1 MAKKKEE
8 TEKNEEI
15 LQRLE
20 LLFGKGTVVSASS
33 IKHLNVKEW
42 TSTGSL
48 SLDLATKGGIPKG
61 GLCTCILGKES
72 SSKTLMECFN
82 SSVVIG
88 RKVNEFFPFVSAT
101 KFSLLEGLKNKISF
115 SLKIDPFKILFLF
128 CRRMERWWIILFLSK
143 LVFVLL
149 IVASAGATEIRMSAA
164 KKFFIWTFFWEKTGG
179 EDFNNY

>member
-48 SLDLATKGGIPKG
+48 SLDLATKGGIPKVDYA
-61 GLCTCILGKES
+61 LAFL
-72 SSKTLMECFN
+72 
-82 SSVVIG
+82 V
-88 RKVNEFFPFVSAT
+88 
-101 KFSLLEGLKNKISF
+101 KNHHQ
-115 SLKIDPFKILFLF
+115 
-128 CRRMERWWIILFLSK
+128 K
-143 LVFVLL
+143 LHFYY
-149 IVASAGATEIRMSAA
+149 I
-164 KKFFIWTFFWEKTGG
+164 
-179 EDFNNY
+179 

>member
-72 SSKTLMECFN
+72 SSKT
-82 SSVVIG
+82 IG
-88 RKVNEFFPFVSAT
+88 K
-101 KFSLLEGLKNKISF
+101 
-115 SLKIDPFKILFLF
+115 
-128 CRRMERWWIILFLSK
+128 RMGYCGQTLCAKRWIIVK
-143 LVFVLL
+143 
-149 IVASAGATEIRMSAA
+149 RMA
-164 KKFFIWTFFWEKTGG
+164 WQDCYG
-179 EDFNNY
+179 NLH